1 MDIIYF
7 NKIIIKQKKSHT
19 MPNLEDK
26 KIKIIVIL
34 VALIGF
40 LIYYFYLKDEYV
52 MEMVKPTRPT
62 IQKVEEIK
70 ELNKKEIFVTPK
82 VEEKKEKE
90 NIVEEKQ
97 IIKRGNVLFTEI
109 DPSGRYTVQLLN
121 DIDINLK
128 SKDDSRN
135 ITIFC
140 EIEDNSIKTDFSI
153 SIGEEYINYLSDLK
167 IKIIDSTNNER
178 VIETASYFLGVLDLD
193 SSYKIKLNISGD
205 TLDGEILTTE
215 KMPNNILK
223 EIENS
228 EKEN

>member
-1 MDIIYF
+1 
-7 NKIIIKQKKSHT
+7 

-40 LIYYFYLKDEYV
+40 LIYYFYPKDEYV

>member
-1 MDIIYF
+1 MIID
-7 NKIIIKQKKSHT
+7 
-19 MPNLEDK
+19 LEDK
-26 KIKIIVIL
+26 RIKIAVTL
-34 VALIGF
+34 VAIVGF
-40 LIYYFYLKDEYV
+40 ATYYFYPKDEYV
-52 MEMVKPTRPT
+52 MEMVKPARPPV
-62 IQKVEEIK
+62 QKIEEIK

-82 VEEKKEKE
+82 VEEKKE

-97 IIKRGNVLFTEI
+97 IIERGNVLFTEI

-167 IKIIDSTNNER
+167 IKILDSANNER
-178 VIETASYFLGVLDLD
+178 VIETASYFLGALDLN
-193 SSYKIKLNISGD
+193 SSYKIKLNINGD
-205 TLDGEILTTE
+205 TLDGEVINSE
-215 KMPNNILK
+215 KLSEDILK

-228 EKEN
+228 EQKIVNKEENNEKEN

>member
-205 TLDGEILTTE
+205 TLHGEILTTE